1 MLELVGPNMWEEEEL
16 AEAAR
21 ADLGEEP
28 GRMDQDLTALRSGA
42 HGEV

>member
-1 MLELVGPNMWEEEEL
+1 MGPNVWGEEEL
-16 AEAAR
+16 AVAAR